1 MDYGLWLLSEED
13 FPWNCYTGTL
23 SFDGRYNSCK
33 TGYQSISSADTQ
45 ILEEVFT
52 DLAWITRSQDS
63 FPME

>member
-1 MDYGLWLLSEED
+1 MVYGYSARKSS
-13 FPWNCYTGTL
+13 PGIVTL
-23 SFDGRYNSCK
+23 VPCHLMVA
-33 TGYQSISSADTQ
+33 ISHAKQGMAVDLIHWYP